1 MDLGAAFKE
10 HFDSRHRWG
19 ETVVGVTLGQAGV
32 IYFEVLIHI
41 IIDKNNTRN
50 NNHNMLMPVNNRL
63 VLHIYESYNWYSLT
77 AALLTKYN

>member
-1 MDLGAAFKE
+1 
-10 HFDSRHRWG
+10 
-19 ETVVGVTLGQAGV
+19 
-32 IYFEVLIHI
+32 LIHI